1 MEGRVT
7 PVRSRA
13 GRYELQAERLI
24 PVSPNARRSR
34 SSLAGSAVGHVAA
47 IVLILWLSSRPSAE
61 VEEEAERSADQSR
74 QVEMVYLPPPP
85 TPRPEPRPQ
94 PPPPPPPPP
103 PAQPTPP
110 PIQPVAPPPEK
121 EQPEPEDRANAPPD
135 AVRTEGEEADDPE
148 GASDPDAPA
157 EAPRPEA
164 PRAEAPTL
172 ESEAQ
177 RIFGRKRVATA
188 PGVGPR
194 AVRPLETYLPDRP
207 EVCVPTPKPPI
218 DSAGPV
224 EYGVVE
230 GRIYREDGRAPLP
243 GAHLQML
250 GTPYVAFTDNQ
261 GAYRFRFDLSLMD
274 NCRTQY
280 VRVSARGYESRL
292 LVLVVGRNVRSEDV
306 RLQRRSRWPGL

>member
-1 MEGRVT
+1 VT
-7 PVRSRA
+7 PVRRRVK
-13 GRYELQAERLI
+13 RYDLRQQLAPPPPR
-24 PVSPNARRSR
+24 ARRSWT
-34 SSLAGSAVGHVAA
+34 SLAASATSHAA
-47 IVLILWLSSRPSAE
+47 LILLVLLLTARQPLE
-61 VEEEAERSADQSR
+61 TEPEAERTVHPSR

-85 TPRPEPRPQ
+85 PPQ

-110 PIQPVAPPPEK
+110 TPPPQPVAPPPGK
-121 EQPEPEDRANAPPD
+121 EQLEPEDRANAPPE
-135 AVRTEGEEADDPE
+135 AVRSEGEESDDPE
-148 GASDPDAPA
+148 GASDPEAPA
-157 EAPRPEA
+157 EA
-164 PRAEAPTL
+164 PRAEAPVAEAPTM
-172 ESEAQ
+172 ESEAR
-177 RIFGRKRVATA
+177 RIFGRRRVATA

-207 EVCVPTPKPPI
+207 EVCVPTPKPPA

-224 EYGVVE
+224 QYGIVE
-230 GRIYREDGRAPLP
+230 GRIYREDGGGPLP

-261 GAYRFRFDLSLMD
+261 GEYRFRFDLSLMD

-292 LVLVVGRNVRSEDV
+292 LVLMVGRNVRSEDV
-306 RLQRRSRWPGL
+306 HLQRRSRWPGL